1 MSKVMSLFIPVVIN
15 VTMLFRDLAARNIL
29 VYDEETVKISD
40 FGLARDVNNDYY
52 VMQVTVLYS
61 LC

>member
-1 MSKVMSLFIPVVIN
+1 
-15 VTMLFRDLAARNIL
+15 MLFRDLAARNIL

-52 VMQVTVLYS
+52 VMQVIEIYFV
-61 LC
+61 C